1 LSSPPCDD
9 GFTCLL
15 FLGVHGTVL
24 LQVDESKPQ
33 SESRNEM
40 EERGTLEG
48 RLGQPL
54 QITALPLGAIGRDD
68 GRGDGGGVTKV
79 VAPSN
84 LGYSVMG
91 SENSQFPRYME
102 AFKRMVERHACLT
115 SSDIAR
121 FFNSF
126 DDEMYSY
133 FDSRFRTQF
142 NGLQARF
149 LARAPQDPADFA
161 KFDFTEKFLTFA
173 SDEMLK
179 HDFNSRMQM
188 NRKSAGLYWT
198 AHNDSCIAEKLYCP
212 GTHANKCSLYFPGVG
227 DDKLRGLL
235 ALLPVNRFELQGP
248 SKKPKTGLGA
258 AVVAA
263 ADVDQA
269 DEAALCSGVSI
280 ASSSGKK
287 LVLTITFENDP
298 KSGFVNN
305 ERWKGI
311 SLDTFFR
318 QIKRY
323 LNYIFKE
330 VEGFDLNGLMSR
342 TCVIDT
348 ACANFSV
355 SVPGQ
360 HVSII
365 GFDNRVGASAG
376 AAGAAGAIPTSMLVD
391 VHNVPHGVMGWWERK
406 INLSSGTGDGDAAAY
421 THSRH
426 RLSIPR
432 DLVSYV
438 PSGLVC
444 VDTIKSV
451 EPITDE
457 MRRVVSVVYT
467 YHDGRQETIAR
478 EPPSSGAGA
487 AAGGLSD
494 SIGAVCDQ
502 ESQRADMGE
511 EEEEEKKEGKPGG
524 GGGRKPLH
532 TTRRV
537 RSLRNK
543 SKTKRSNKIRGFR
556 RRGVRRTRRKRT
568 RRTLRR

>member
-1 LSSPPCDD
+1 MEEALSSPPCGD

-15 FLGVHGTVL
+15 FLGVHGTVRL
-24 LQVDESKPQ
+24 KVDKSKPQ
-33 SESRNEM
+33 
-40 EERGTLEG
+40 LEQRKEVG
-48 RLGQPL
+48 VGQPFH
-54 QITALPLGAIGRDD
+54 ISALPLGDIGRGD
-68 GRGDGGGVTKV
+68 GRGDGASVTGVV
-79 VAPSN
+79 SPSN

-91 SENSQFPRYME
+91 SENSQFAQYIE
-102 AFKRMVERHACLT
+102 EFIRMVERHACLT
-115 SSDIAR
+115 SSEIAR

-149 LARAPQDPADFA
+149 LARVEQAMVPE
-161 KFDFTEKFLTFA
+161 FDFTKKFLTFA

-179 HDFNSRMQM
+179 QDFNSRMQV
-188 NRKSAGLYWT
+188 NRTSAGLYWRQ
-198 AHNDSCIAEKLYCP
+198 HNSCIAEKLYCP

-227 DDKLRGLL
+227 DDLRGRL
-235 ALLPVNRFELQGP
+235 ALLLVNRFELQGP
-248 SKKPKTGLGA
+248 SKKPRMDVGA
-258 AVVAA
+258 VAE

-280 ASSSGKK
+280 ASLSGNK

-330 VEGFDLNGLMSR
+330 VEGFDGLMSR

-376 AAGAAGAIPTSMLVD
+376 AAGVIPTSMLVD
-391 VHNVPHGVMGWWERK
+391 VHNDPDFEMGWWTRK
-406 INLSSGTGDGDAAAY
+406 INLSSGSAVGAGAV

-426 RLSIPR
+426 RLIIPR

-438 PSGLVC
+438 PSCLVC
-444 VDTIKSV
+444 DNTIKSV
-451 EPITDE
+451 EPIFDE
-457 MRRVVSVVYT
+457 TTGQLSVVYT
-467 YHDGRQETIAR
+467 YRNGSR
-478 EPPSSGAGA
+478 EIFVRKPQS
-487 AAGGLSD
+487 L
-494 SIGAVCDQ
+494 GAVAVVTDSMGAVQ
-502 ESQRADMGE
+502 GDDSQRADME
-511 EEEEEKKEGKPGG
+511 EEGEQDG

-556 RRGVRRTRRKRT
+556 RRGVRQTRRKRT